1 MDFTSEFTADRERLV
16 DQLADLV
23 RIDST
28 NPELVPD
35 GAGEAEAAAYVAD
48 AMRALGLEVDVWE
61 PEPDRPNVVGVLP
74 GTGGGRSLMLNAHT
88 DTVGVEGMDAP
99 FAPRIEDGRMY
110 GRGTQDMKGSL
121 AAQLAAVR
129 ALQAAD
135 VDLAGDVIVA
145 AVIDEEHE
153 SRGTEA
159 VVERYEADGAVVTEP
174 TDLELA
180 LAHKGFAWIDIE
192 TRGRAAHG
200 SRPDE
205 GIDANMHMGR
215 VLARLDRLEQEL
227 RGQEGHRMVGAPSLH
242 AAQIE
247 GGTASSVYAARCRLR
262 VERRTV
268 PGETGEEALR
278 EIRDLLDGLSEE
290 DPAFDAS
297 CTLAFSRGP
306 FDSVADSAIADAVR
320 TGGEEV
326 LGAAPPDVGQTF
338 WTDAAL
344 LAEAG
349 TETVVLGPVGSGL
362 HTTEEWVDLDSVEDL
377 AEILARTAR
386 RYCSEPATT
395 GG

>member
-1 MDFTSEFTADRERLV
+1 MAAPSNFAIDRDRLV

-35 GAGEAEAAAYVAD
+35 GAGEAEAAKYVAD
-48 AMRALGLEVDVWE
+48 AMRDLGLEVDVWA
-61 PEPDRPNVVGVLP
+61 PEPGRPNVVGVWP
-74 GTGGGRSLMLNAHT
+74 GSGDGRSLMLNAHT
-88 DTVGVEGMDAP
+88 DTVGVEGMEAP
-99 FAPRIEDGRMY
+99 FTPRIEDRRMY

-121 AAQLAAVR
+121 AAHLAALR
-129 ALQAAD
+129 ALQSAG
-135 VDLAGDVIVA
+135 VELAGDVVVA
-145 AVIDEEHE
+145 AVIDEEHK

-159 VVERYEADGAVVTEP
+159 VVERYDADGAVVTEP
-174 TDLELA
+174 TDLALA
-180 LAHKGFAWIDIE
+180 LAHKGFAWVDVE

-205 GIDANMHMGR
+205 GVDANMHMGR

-227 RGQEGHRMVGAPSLH
+227 REQEGHRLVGAPSLH

-262 VERRTV
+262 VERRII
-268 PGETGEEALR
+268 PGESGPQA
-278 EIRDLLDGLSEE
+278 RDEVQALLDALDAEH
-290 DPAFDAS
+290 DAFDAR
-297 CTLAFSRGP
+297 CTLAFSRRP
-306 FDSVADSAIADAVR
+306 FEVAADAPIATTVR
-320 TGGEEV
+320 SSAETV
-326 LGAAPPDVGQTF
+326 LGQAPPDVGQTF

-349 TETVVLGPVGSGL
+349 TETVVLGPVGDGL
-362 HTTEEWVDLDSVEDL
+362 HTTEEWVDLDSVVDL
-377 AEILARTAR
+377 AEILARTVQ
-386 RYCSEPATT
+386 RYCSTPAAT

>member
-1 MDFTSEFTADRERLV
+1 MTDFTIDRDRLV

-28 NPELVPD
+28 NPGLVPG
-35 GAGEAEAAAYVAD
+35 GAGEAEIATYIAE
-48 AMRALGLEVDVWE
+48 AMRTLGLEVDVRA
-61 PEPDRPNVVGVLP
+61 PEPGRPNVVGVLP

-88 DTVGVEGMDAP
+88 DTVGVEGMEAP
-99 FAPRIEDGRMY
+99 FTPRILERRMY

-121 AAQLAAVR
+121 AAHLAAVR
-129 ALQAAD
+129 ALQSAGVTLD
-135 VDLAGDVIVA
+135 GDLIVA

-159 VVERYEADGAVVTEP
+159 VVERYDADGAVVTEP
-174 TDLELA
+174 TDLKLA
-180 LAHKGFAWIDIE
+180 LAHKGFAWIDVE

-205 GIDANMHMGR
+205 GVDANMHMGR

-227 RGQEGHRMVGAPSLH
+227 REQDGHRLVGTPSLH

-262 VERRTV
+262 IERRTV
-268 PGETGEEALR
+268 PGESGRRAREEVQA
-278 EIRDLLDGLSEE
+278 LLDALGGE
-290 DPAFDAS
+290 DDAFDGR
-297 CTLAFSRGP
+297 CNLAFSRRP
-306 FDSVADSAIADAVR
+306 FEVAADAPIAEAVR
-320 TGGEEV
+320 SGAEAV
-326 LGAAPPDVGQTF
+326 LGQAPPNVGQTF

-344 LAEAG
+344 LSEAG
-349 TETVVLGPVGSGL
+349 TETVVLGPVGGGL
-362 HTTEEWVDLDSVEDL
+362 HTTDEWVQLDSVVAL
-377 AEILARTAR
+377 AEILARTAQ
-386 RYCSEPATT
+386 RYCSEPAT

>member
-1 MDFTSEFTADRERLV
+1 MSDLTIDRGRLV

-48 AMRALGLEVDVWE
+48 AMRALGLEVEVWA
-61 PEPDRPNVVGVLP
+61 PEPGRPNVVGVWP
-74 GTGGGRSLMLNAHT
+74 GTGEGRSLMLNAHT
-88 DTVGVEGMDAP
+88 DTVGVEGMEAP
-99 FAPRIEDGRMY
+99 FTPRIEDGRMY

-121 AAQLAAVR
+121 AAQLAAVG
-129 ALQAAD
+129 ALQSAGIE
-135 VDLAGDVIVA
+135 LAGDVIVA
-145 AVIDEEHE
+145 AVIDEEHK

-159 VVERYEADGAVVTEP
+159 VVERYDADGAVVTEP

-180 LAHKGFAWIDIE
+180 LAHKGFAWIDVE
-192 TRGRAAHG
+192 TWGRAAHG

-205 GIDANMHMGR
+205 GIDANVHMGR

-227 RGQEGHRMVGAPSLH
+227 RAQDGHRLVGAPSLH

-247 GGTASSVYAARCRLR
+247 GGTASSVYAAHCRLR
-262 VERRTV
+262 VERRII
-268 PGETGEEALR
+268 PGESGAQAR
-278 EIRDLLDGLSEE
+278 DEIQALLDALDAE
-290 DPAFDAS
+290 DDAFDAR
-297 CTLAFSRGP
+297 CELAFSRRP
-306 FDSVADSAIADAVR
+306 FEVAADAMIATTVR
-320 TGGEEV
+320 SSAETV
-326 LGAAPPDVGQTF
+326 LGQAPPDVGQTF

-349 TETVVLGPVGSGL
+349 TETVVLGPVGDGL
-362 HTTEEWVDLDSVEDL
+362 HTTEEWVDLDSVVDL
-377 AEILARTAR
+377 AEILARTAQ
-386 RYCSEPATT
+386 RYCSEPAAT

>member
-1 MDFTSEFTADRERLV
+1 MPDLSIDRELLV
-16 DQLADLV
+16 EQLADLV

-28 NPELVPD
+28 NPTLVPD
-35 GAGEAEAAAYVAD
+35 GAGEAAVAEVVAAA
-48 AMRALGLEVDVWE
+48 MRDLGLEVDVWA
-61 PEPDRPNVVGVLP
+61 PAPGRPNVVGVLP

-99 FAPRIEDGRMY
+99 FTPRVEDGRMY

-129 ALQAAD
+129 ALRAAD
-135 VDLAGDVIVA
+135 EALDGDLIVA
-145 AVIDEEHE
+145 AVIDEEHK
-153 SRGTEA
+153 SRGTAA
-159 VVERYEADGAVVTEP
+159 VVDRYDADGAVVTEP

-180 LAHKGFAWIDIE
+180 LAHKGFAWIDVE

-215 VLARLDRLEQEL
+215 VLARLDDLEQEL
-227 RGQEGHRMVGAPSLH
+227 RRRDGHRLVGAPSLH
-242 AAQIE
+242 APQIE

-268 PGETGEEALR
+268 PGETGEDALGEVQ
-278 EIRDLLDGLSEE
+278 EILDDRAAA
-290 DPAFDAS
+290 DPAVDAS
-297 CTLAFSRGP
+297 CSLSFSRRP
-306 FDSVADSAIADAVR
+306 FEADPDGAVAEAVR
-320 TGGEEV
+320 AATAAVRGE
-326 LGAAPPDVGQTF
+326 APPDVGQTF

-349 TETVVLGPVGSGL
+349 TETVVLGPVGAGL
-362 HTTEEWVDLDSVEDL
+362 HTTEEWVDLDSVVAL

-386 RYCSEPATT
+386 RYCSIQ
-395 GG
+395 

>member
-1 MDFTSEFTADRERLV
+1 MTDFTIDRDRLV

-23 RIDST
+23 RIDSA

-35 GAGEAEAAAYVAD
+35 GAGEAAVAESVAD
-48 AMRALGLEVDVWE
+48 AMRDLGLEVDVWT
-61 PEPDRPNVVGVLP
+61 PEPGRPNVVGVLP

-88 DTVGVEGMDAP
+88 DTVGVEGMEAP
-99 FAPRIEDGRMY
+99 FTPRILERRMY

-121 AAQLAAVR
+121 AAHLAAVR
-129 ALQAAD
+129 ALQSAGVTLD
-135 VDLAGDVIVA
+135 GDLIVA

-159 VVERYEADGAVVTEP
+159 VVERYDADGAVVTEP
-174 TDLELA
+174 TDLKLA
-180 LAHKGFAWIDIE
+180 LAHKGFAWIDVE

-205 GIDANMHMGR
+205 GVDANMHMGR
-215 VLARLDRLEQEL
+215 VLARLDHLEQEL
-227 RGQEGHRMVGAPSLH
+227 RKQEGHRLVGAPSLH

-247 GGTASSVYAARCRLR
+247 GGTASSVYAAHCRLR

-268 PGETGEEALR
+268 PGETGEQALR
-278 EIRDLLDGLSEE
+278 DIQDLLDGLSDE

-297 CTLAFSRGP
+297 CTLAFSRRP
-306 FDSVADSAIADAVR
+306 FESAADSAIANAVR
-320 TGGEEV
+320 AGGADV
-326 LGAAPPDVGQTF
+326 LGHAPPDAGQTF

-349 TETVVLGPVGSGL
+349 TETVVLGPVGDGL
-362 HTTEEWVDLDSVEDL
+362 HTTEEWVDLDSVVAL

-386 RYCSEPATT
+386 RYCSESAAT

>member
-1 MDFTSEFTADRERLV
+1 MTPSTDLSIDRERLV

-23 RIDST
+23 RLDST
-28 NPELVPD
+28 NPGLVPD
-35 GAGEAEAAAYVAD
+35 GAGEAEVAAYVAD
-48 AMRALGLEVDVWE
+48 ALREMGLEVEVWA
-61 PEPDRPNVVGVLP
+61 PEPGRPNVVGVLP

-99 FAPRIEDGRMY
+99 ITPRVEDGRMY

-135 VDLAGDVIVA
+135 GELAGDVIVA
-145 AVIDEEHE
+145 AVIDEEHK

-159 VVERYEADGAVVTEP
+159 VVERYDPDGAIVTEP
-174 TDLELA
+174 TDLKLA
-180 LAHKGFAWIDIE
+180 LAHKGFVWIDIE

-205 GIDANMHMGR
+205 GVDANMHMGR
-215 VLARLDRLEQEL
+215 VLARLDRLETEL
-227 RGQEGHRMVGAPSLH
+227 RGREGHPLVGAPSLH

-247 GGTASSVYAARCRLR
+247 GGSASSVYAARCRLR
-262 VERRTV
+262 VERRTI
-268 PGETGEEALR
+268 PGETEEEARR
-278 EIRDLLDGLSEE
+278 EVQAVLDALADD

-297 CTLAFSRGP
+297 CTVAFSRRP
-306 FDSVADSAIADAVR
+306 FEAADDSAIAEAVR
-320 TGGEEV
+320 AAGTDVRGQ
-326 LGAAPPDVGQTF
+326 APPDAGQTF

-349 TETVVLGPVGSGL
+349 TETVVLGPVGEGL
-362 HTTEEWVDLDSVEDL
+362 HTTEEWVDLDSVVDL
-377 AEILARTAR
+377 AGILARTAR
-386 RYCSEPATT
+386 RYCTA
-395 GG
+395 